1 MFILA
6 LLDYIGNGLHV
17 FVTGLHMLGNG
28 PHVLGNVL
36 NMLGSG
42 LHVLGD
48 GIMSFENMLQTGLYC
63 LGLCHSRGYVTW
75 NYVAFGIPPIV
86 LTLFGIISFG
96 FMSFK
101 IIQYT
106 YHSVYC
112 WLGWVDFGY

>member
-48 GIMSFENMLQTGLYC
+48 GIMSFENMLQTGLDC

-75 NYVAFGIPPIV
+75 NYVAFGIRHNV
-86 LTLFGIISFG
+86 AFGI
-96 FMSFK
+96 MS
-101 IIQYT
+101 
-106 YHSVYC
+106 HSNLC
-112 WLGWVDFGY
+112 RSGLCCSL